1 MLNQFKCFSRPYSIS
16 CLDDDRDFLELLA
29 MAVPSTWDAHYFSK
43 TTNFI
48 DYILHNTLLSKRD
61 FSSLG
66 KVFQSELSADNSLV
80 SMLSYWRHNPQRWS
94 VCEVGLI
101 DFSMPKMSG
110 LDVLRELP
118 HWQGLR
124 ILLSGVAD
132 EKVAVEA
139 FNDTL
144 INQYIPKQSDNILDR
159 LKDAV
164 RVLSA
169 AIHVRQQLLVQSH
182 LSDDQLE
189 MLRDK
194 SACVD
199 LISFAQKQWIEYVV
213 LSNPFGILGLSENG
227 QLSWLQLQGPVDV
240 VDLKNMTNREG
251 WDAKTFKDIQ
261 AGNVLPN
268 RLLRHALNDRIPLST
283 SPIMSFGREN
293 LFGAFFEFEAPIE
306 LRASISHKEWF
317 SGHRSSLIRD

>member
-43 TTNFI
+43 TMTFI
-48 DYILHNTLLSKRD
+48 DYVLHNTLLSKRD

-66 KVFQSELSADNSLV
+66 KVFQSETMVENPIV
-80 SMLSYWRHNPQRWS
+80 SMLNYWRHNPHRWS
-94 VCEVGLI
+94 VCEVGVI

-110 LDVLRELP
+110 LDVLREMP

-139 FNDTL
+139 FNDAL
-144 INQYIPKQSDNILDR
+144 INQYIPKQSENILDR
-159 LKDAV
+159 LKETV

-182 LSDDQLE
+182 LSDEQLE

-194 SACVD
+194 SASID
-199 LISFAQKQWIEYVV
+199 LISFAQKHWVEYVV
-213 LSNPFGILGLSENG
+213 ISKPFGILGLAENG
-227 QLSWLQLQGPVDV
+227 QLSWLQLQGPVDK

-251 WDAKTFKDIQ
+251 WDAKTFKDLQ
-261 AGNVLPN
+261 SGSVLAN
-268 RLLRHALNDRIPLST
+268 RLLRHALGDAIPLAT
-283 SPIMSFGREN
+283 SPIMAFGRQE
-293 LFGAFFEFEAPIE
+293 LFGAFFEFEAPWAM
-306 LRASISHKEWF
+306 RASTNYKEWLA
-317 SGHRSSLIRD
+317 GHRSNLIKD